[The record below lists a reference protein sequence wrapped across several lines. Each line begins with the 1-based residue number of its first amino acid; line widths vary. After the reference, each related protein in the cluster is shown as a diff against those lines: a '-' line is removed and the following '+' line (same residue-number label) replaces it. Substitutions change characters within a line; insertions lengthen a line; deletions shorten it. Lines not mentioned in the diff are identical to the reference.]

1 MRALFLGFVVFVAT
15 EAGPAAA
22 VSRRPAFDDAE
33 LVSGSALPFAGAF
46 VDVPTPDEVFALD
59 YEMRAFIA
67 PVAAQRHARPKLVA
81 LVRALEARGMF
92 SLEYAEITR
101 TARATFHE
109 RQGNC
114 LSFTLLFVTLA
125 RAAGLDVSFQSVDVP
140 PTWTYDGGVVVA
152 NHVNAVVRTGGGEE
166 TIVDFNIRPYEA
178 GQRRRRISD
187 AHALALFYTN
197 LGAEA
202 MLRDEYAAAL
212 AHFRE
217 AARIHADI
225 ADVWVNLGVL
235 YSRHGLHEY
244 AEAAYLRAL
253 EADDDE
259 PSAASNLALVYEAL
273 GETQLAAEYRDRVQS
288 YRERNPYY
296 HYAKAAHAYEQG
308 QLADA
313 LASLRKALRLKRDEH
328 EFHTLRGEILTA
340 LGRAKD
346 AAKSFE
352 IAREY
357 AEAAAL
363 RAQSR
368 VAFQAPSLETR

>member
-1 MRALFLGFVVFVAT
+1 MRAILLGFVVLVAT

-22 VSRRPAFDDAE
+22 VSGRPAFDEAE
-33 LVSGSALPFAGAF
+33 LVSGSALPFAG
-46 VDVPTPDEVFALD
+46 VPVYVPTPAEVFALD
-59 YEMRAFIA
+59 EEMRAFVA
-67 PVAAQRHARPKLVA
+67 PAARQRHARQKLVT
-81 LVRALEARGMF
+81 LIRALEQRGMF

-101 TARATFHE
+101 TAPATFHG

-140 PTWTYDGGVVVA
+140 PTWTYDGIVVIA
-152 NHVNAVVRTGGGEE
+152 NHVNAVVRTGGSEE

-187 AHALALFYTN
+187 AQALSLFYTN

-202 MLRDEYAAAL
+202 LLREEYAAAL

-217 AARIHADI
+217 AARMHSDI

-235 YSRHGLHEY
+235 YSRHGLHAH

-253 EADDDE
+253 EVDADE
-259 PSAASNLALVYEAL
+259 PSATGNLALVYEAL
-273 GETQLAAEYRDRVQS
+273 GEAALAAEYRDRVQS

-296 HYAKAAHAYEQG
+296 HYAKAAHAYEQR
-308 QLADA
+308 QFEDA

-346 AAKSFE
+346 ATRSFE
-352 IAREY
+352 IARAY

-363 RAQSR
+363 RAQSP
-368 VAFQAPSLETR
+368 VAFQAPALETR